1 MPLNRR
7 LFLGSLSASI
17 VSLPLPGHAT
27 EEPAKDAKPEAPAAP
42 DGFRLVEARKVSLQ
56 IRPAPTPATEVFGFD
71 GGVPGPL
78 LRFKKG
84 EEVKIRL
91 SNRLDSPITIHWH
104 GVRVPNAMDG
114 VANLTQPPV
123 APQQSFDYRFTPP
136 DSGLFWYHPASLPM
150 PEGQQDHGL
159 YGAFIVDEAE
169 PPKVD
174 ADRLVILDDWRLDE
188 KGIIAAE
195 PKASEPKAS
204 APTPASTTSFVT
216 MNGTTE
222 AREETLPPASRIRLR
237 LLSAA
242 SERLLLVSINGV
254 KLQVIGIDGQPC
266 EPFEPS
272 RQTIPLTPGAR
283 FDVVFDLPPE
293 ENAEASVL
301 LRSGNGGTDQTLL
314 IFKTKGDKRA
324 DLGALPVL
332 PRNPLLPTGIH
343 LEKSTKVDLVIEGG
357 PVALPA
363 GASAPP
369 IKAPDAKPDPK
380 KPDPKVAAKTSLE
393 PAKAAGPFKIN
404 GVVVNARAE
413 KPLFS
418 VKRGSAVTLG
428 FVNKTPFI
436 QVFHV
441 HGYAFR
447 LLHDL
452 DDGWEPYWRDSLLV
466 PEGRT
471 KHIAFIAD
479 NPGKWLIESAIA
491 PFASAGLATWFEVT

>member
-1 MPLNRR
+1 MLNRR

-17 VSLPLPGHAT
+17 LSLPPASLAA
-27 EEPAKDAKPEAPAAP
+27 EEASTAPKADAKLVEKPAEKPEAAPAS
-42 DGFRLVEARKVSLQ
+42 DGFLSLEAGKTTLKLL
-56 IRPAPTPATEVFGFD
+56 PAPASATEVFAFSGS
-71 GGVPGPL
+71 VPGPL

-91 SNRLDSPITIHWH
+91 SNKLDRPVTIHWH
-104 GVRVPNAMDG
+104 GMRVPNAMDG
-114 VANLTQPPV
+114 VANLTQVPV

-136 DSGLFWYHPASLPM
+136 DSGLFWYHPTSLPM
-150 PEGQQDHGL
+150 PEGEQDHGL
-159 YGAFIVDEAE
+159 YGAVIVDEAA
-169 PPKVD
+169 PPQVD
-174 ADRLVILDDWRLDE
+174 ADRLVILDDWRLDD
-188 KGIIAAE
+188 KGAIVSDPKSPAPATSVITTNGSPDAA
-195 PKASEPKAS
+195 
-204 APTPASTTSFVT
+204 
-216 MNGTTE
+216 
-222 AREETLPPASRIRLR
+222 EETLPPGSRVRLR

-242 SERLLLVSINGV
+242 SEKLLAVSITGTG

-272 RQTIPLTPGAR
+272 RQTVPLTPGAR
-283 FDVVFDLPPE
+283 FDIVFDLPPE
-293 ENAEASVL
+293 EGASATVL
-301 LRSGNGGTDQTLL
+301 LRGNNGTDQPLL

-332 PRNPLLPTGIH
+332 PKNPLLPTEIH
-343 LEKSTKVDLVIEGG
+343 LEKSSKVDLVIEGG
-357 PVALPA
+357 PLPP
-363 GASAPP
+363 GAPP
-369 IKAPDAKPDPK
+369 IKAPEPK
-380 KPDPKVAAKTSLE
+380 KPDPKT
-393 PAKAAGPFKIN
+393 AKAAAETTPKGDQPFKIN
-404 GVVVNARAE
+404 GTVLNGRTD

-428 FVNKTPFI
+428 FVNKTAFI
-436 QVFHV
+436 QVFHI
-441 HGYAFR
+441 HGHVFR

-466 PEGRT
+466 PDGRT